1 MHRFFS
7 RTPTPVA
14 AAPHYPPVSLIKPL
28 YGAEHALLRNLHSFC
43 EQDYPAPVQFV
54 FGVQDEHDPA
64 LETVARLRELYPQ
77 LDITVVVD
85 TRLYGPN
92 RKMSNTLNMM
102 PFARHDMLVFADSD
116 VGVAPHYLRRVIDEL
131 QAPGVGLVTCLY
143 RGLPDPGFWP
153 RLSAKATNYHFL
165 PSVVVGLALGLARPC
180 FGQTIAM
187 RRATLDGIGGFWRF
201 THLLAEDH
209 AIGEA
214 VRALGQKVVV
224 PSFTVTPACVE
235 KSATALVSHELRWS
249 RTIRSIDPLG
259 HLGSVLTH
267 PFAFA
272 LLGLLLCGNTW
283 WAWAFVFAALLAR
296 CSVKVL
302 LDRTLSQ
309 RPRGLWLIP
318 AWDIAAFLIFIASFL
333 SQRVTWR
340 GFRFTVRD
348 SKLIS
353 SVGEN

>member
-1 MHRFFS
+1 
-7 RTPTPVA
+7 
-14 AAPHYPPVSLIKPL
+14 
-28 YGAEHALLRNLHSFC
+28 
-43 EQDYPAPVQFV
+43 
-54 FGVQDEHDPA
+54 
-64 LETVARLRELYPQ
+64 
-77 LDITVVVD
+77 
-85 TRLYGPN
+85 
-92 RKMSNTLNMM
+92 
-102 PFARHDMLVFADSD
+102 
-116 VGVAPHYLRRVIDEL
+116 
-131 QAPGVGLVTCLY
+131 
-143 RGLPDPGFWP
+143 
-153 RLSAKATNYHFL
+153 
-165 PSVVVGLALGLARPC
+165 
-180 FGQTIAM
+180 M

-209 AIGEA
+209 AIGGS
-214 VRALGQKVVV
+214 RARAR
-224 PSFTVTPACVE
+224 PESRRAPFTVTHACVE

-272 LLGLLLCGNTW
+272 LLGLLLCGTTW
-283 WAWAFVFAALLAR
+283 WTWAVVCAALLAR
-296 CSVKVL
+296 LSVKVL

-309 RPRGLWLIP
+309 QPRGLWLMP
-318 AWDIAAFLIFIASFL
+318 AWDLAAFLIFIASFL